1 MKTKMDIQKEL
12 INLFGNNYNFLDNL
26 VKYLNGKYH
35 PKYFKNFKEFCTFL
49 NITNQSIDD
58 YTDDYVSE
66 NDNYVIIL
74 FNDYRDFKGA
84 NENDN
89 FSDDIVVCYDKDT
102 NKITKYYY
110 TGLDNEYLHDIDAF
124 IN

>member
-1 MKTKMDIQKEL
+1 M
-12 INLFGNNYNFLDNL
+12 NNL
-26 VKYLNGKYH
+26 VKYLNGKYR
-35 PKYFKNFKEFCTFL
+35 PKYFKNFKEFCTSL

-66 NDNYVIIL
+66 NDNYVVIL

>member
-1 MKTKMDIQKEL
+1 MTSKVQ
-12 INLFGNNYNFLDNL
+12 
-26 VKYLNGKYH
+26 
-35 PKYFKNFKEFCTFL
+35 
-49 NITNQSIDD
+49 
-58 YTDDYVSE
+58 
-66 NDNYVIIL
+66 NDNYVVIL